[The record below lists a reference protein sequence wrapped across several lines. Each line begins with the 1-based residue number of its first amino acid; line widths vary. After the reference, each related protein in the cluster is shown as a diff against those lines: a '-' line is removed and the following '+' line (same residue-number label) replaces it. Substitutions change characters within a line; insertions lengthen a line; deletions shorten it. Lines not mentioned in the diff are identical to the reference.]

1 MEIDKQLKFLLLSLG
16 NFSKYE
22 FLTSKDVLSKK
33 RLARKSCCIERSEYS
48 PLGKELKKQT
58 SVSEKQYQKFETPIE
73 SNKNEENKTK
83 QQQQ

>member
-1 MEIDKQLKFLLLSLG
+1 MEIDKLLKFLLLSLG

-33 RLARKSCCIERSEYS
+33 DSLEKAAALKRSEYS
-48 PLGKELKKQT
+48 PLVKGLKKQT

-73 SNKNEENKTK
+73 SNKNEESKTK
-83 QQQQ
+83 QQ